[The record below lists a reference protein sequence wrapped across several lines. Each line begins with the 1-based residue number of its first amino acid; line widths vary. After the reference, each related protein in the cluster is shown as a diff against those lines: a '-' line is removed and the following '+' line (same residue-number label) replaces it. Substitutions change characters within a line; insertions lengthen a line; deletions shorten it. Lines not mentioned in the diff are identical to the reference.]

1 MMRVRERAI
10 EVVIL
15 GSGEVT
21 LKVNNHRPATI
32 THYAAENLEK
42 KQEGLNG
49 IHERRKTDY

>member
-10 EVVIL
+10 EVVML